1 MNVRHGPQDYKDDI
15 GAFSTKTRSLTRLC
29 TSFIIKYG
37 PVITTQSDNMII
49 ISQVTLLI
57 QKTVFDLFTLYPDAD
72 KNVNCIIATCT

>member
-57 QKTVFDLFTLYPDAD
+57 QKTVFDLLHFIRMLI
-72 KNVNCIIATCT
+72 KM